1 MRYSCK
7 PRTCGTSQEDNSLA
21 EWPAGSVSSQNR
33 TYCQWLQTPGS
44 ILCALCRISS
54 MYARKKYLQSC
65 QSAHSV
71 CCMCL
76 CVQPMQ
82 CLTSTHQHCR
92 KVSKVNGALWPQSC
106 KEGTKKASTHL
117 TKLHQQLREEWLQD
131 EDNNTY
137 SELKAACEGAKKAR
151 LPYDGKLDS
160 SLWPAD
166 WVSDPHWCICTLHN
180 SHCAP
185 TNVHRPRRRQSCH
198 RRRWWP

>member
-1 MRYSCK
+1 MASRQRIK
-7 PRTCGTSQEDNSLA
+7 PEPYLLPVAADSRKYLVRLVQNQFDVREEEILA
-21 EWPAGSVSSQNR
+21 ELSE
-33 TYCQWLQTPGS
+33 
-44 ILCALCRISS
+44 CAFCLL
-54 MYARKKYLQSC
+54 YVL
-65 QSAHSV
+65 V
-71 CCMCL
+71 CATNAI
-76 CVQPMQ
+76 
-82 CLTSTHQHCR
+82 TSTHQHCR

-166 WVSDPHWCICTLHN
+166 WVSDPHWCICTLYN